1 MKKNSFHIAKL
12 AALVLA
18 TTLVLSSCDFAA
30 KNLAKQ
36 TVDTAKQMTE
46 LQDKAAG
53 IEEKAAALSPKDRRA
68 FQAEL
73 ERLGVAGS
81 PEWLYGDEA
90 ALLTGAPEETED
102 ERGGGILGFIGG
114 LFGGGGSSSSGGRG
128 RVDSAFNGTWI
139 DDESE
144 DTMTVNNGNWE
155 STIDGSPAMK
165 GTLTTSGGTYSLTIT
180 EVNFG
185 HKDLSIYLAY
195 GFLEPKWYTRTQFRT
210 ASSSFVTVTDSDLD
224 QIYFTYTGPYSIS
237 GNKLTMTMDGEP
249 STFTKRR

>member
-1 MKKNSFHIAKL
+1 MKKNRMHIL
-12 AALVLA
+12 GAALLLIA
-18 TTLVLSSCDFAA
+18 TLVLSGCDMAA

-36 TVDTAKQMTE
+36 TVDAVNQMAE
-46 LQDKAAG
+46 LQ
-53 IEEKAAALSPKDRRA
+53 EKADDIEQKVAALSPKDRRA

-73 ERLGVAGS
+73 ERLGVAGA

-102 ERGGGILGFIGG
+102 EGGGGILGLIGG
-114 LFGGGGSSSSGGRG
+114 LFGGGSSSGGGRG

-139 DDESE
+139 DDEGE

-155 STIDGSPAMK
+155 ASIDGSPAMK

-185 HKDLSIYLAY
+185 HRDLSIYLTY

-210 ASSSFVTVTDSDLD
+210 ASSSFGTVTDSDLD
-224 QIYFTYTGPYSIS
+224 QIYFTQTGPYSIS
-237 GNKLTMTMDGEP
+237 GNKLTMTMDGVP
-249 STFTKRR
+249 SNFTKRR